1 MKPCYPTAVLYY
13 EGNMNSEGDNE
24 NFSRFS
30 CMYSKR
36 HVFSMLNRECAYRV
50 VKTLFEYVYYVHS
63 MVRVLKFTIHKKE
76 IPITS

>member
-1 MKPCYPTAVLYY
+1 MREICIQR
-13 EGNMNSEGDNE
+13 DNE

-50 VKTLFEYVYYVHS
+50 VKTLFEDIYYA
-63 MVRVLKFTIHKKE
+63 RWCLLKNLYYT
-76 IPITS
+76 